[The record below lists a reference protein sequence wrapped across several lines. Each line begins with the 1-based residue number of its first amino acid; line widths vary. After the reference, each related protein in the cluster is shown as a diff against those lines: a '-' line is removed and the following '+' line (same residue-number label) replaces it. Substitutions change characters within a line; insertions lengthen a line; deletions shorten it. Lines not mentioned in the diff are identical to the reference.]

1 MVHQPWHPTARR
13 LPRLCCCPTLQAWG
27 HSTAV
32 GPFAELLATTDH
44 QPATVLAD
52 MDYDEVTKRRT
63 NLPLRQQKRHDLYL
77 LLDKTA

>member
-1 MVHQPWHPTARR
+1 MRCCLT
-13 LPRLCCCPTLQAWG
+13 LPCCPLQAWG

-32 GPFAELLATTDH
+32 GPFAEVLATTEH
-44 QPATVLAD
+44 QPATVMAD
-52 MDYDEVTKRRT
+52 MDYDEVAKRRT